1 MRTGILAGIVII
13 CLAGNPERTRNAVT
27 LMSSPDLREW
37 SIRSVVLYHPDVD
50 RHGFQYLD
58 WQFEDNDLVV
68 VSRTAFDDESGGAH
82 NQHDANYI
90 TFHRVTNFRKLT
102 MADSVIQGQPTEK
115 ARFGQ
120 N

>member
-1 MRTGILAGIVII
+1 MRTEISAGIVII

-27 LMSSPDLREW
+27 LMSSPDLRQW

-50 RHGFQYLD
+50 LHGFQYLD
-58 WQFEDNDLVV
+58 WQFETNDLIAI
-68 VSRTAFDDESGGAH
+68 SRTAFDDESGGAH
-82 NQHDANYI
+82 NQHDANDI

-102 MADSVIQGQPTEK
+102 MADSVIQGQMGKK
-115 ARFGQ
+115 ARFGR